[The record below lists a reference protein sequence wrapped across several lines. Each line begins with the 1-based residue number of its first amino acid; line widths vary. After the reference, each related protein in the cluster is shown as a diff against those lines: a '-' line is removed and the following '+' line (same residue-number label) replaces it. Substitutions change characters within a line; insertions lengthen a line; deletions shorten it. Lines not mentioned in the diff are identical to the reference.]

1 VFRHSSNVAR
11 RAFATNSSNPLAQT
25 KPLKPTPLPLTGAV
39 GTYTAALWSAA
50 AEKNATAAVTRD
62 AKTFLAALNEPALAR
77 FIANPFIAK
86 PERSKALASLAQ
98 KLKLHDVSKSFLNV
112 LVTNNRISGVGA
124 VFESFIDCAKAA
136 DGKMEGVLTTAAPL
150 SDTEFA
156 AVSKQIN
163 TVTGKV
169 LGAGAKGV
177 NLTRRVDPTVV
188 SGVLVKFGNFELDLT
203 GRTHLNKALSSMLD
217 RLIAESNAY
226 EQELIKLSEK

>member
-1 VFRHSSNVAR
+1 
-11 RAFATNSSNPLAQT
+11 
-25 KPLKPTPLPLTGAV
+25 LKPTPLPLTGAV